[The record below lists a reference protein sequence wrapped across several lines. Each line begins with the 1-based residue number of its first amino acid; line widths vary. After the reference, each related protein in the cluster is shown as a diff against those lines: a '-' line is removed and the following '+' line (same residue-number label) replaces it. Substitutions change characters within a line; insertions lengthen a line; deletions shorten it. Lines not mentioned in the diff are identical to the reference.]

1 MFKRIFHLAPRIV
14 KYNLLKSLS
23 QSGSSQHRPQSNP
36 LIPARPE
43 KPSTGPA
50 SYEDP
55 KLINNDFCFTN
66 FNMTVCFSK
75 TSDRIDHIISA
86 ACDTNSEL
94 SLIAAND
101 THRDD

>member
-1 MFKRIFHLAPRIV
+1 MFKRIYPLAPRIV

-23 QSGSSQHRPQSNP
+23 QSGSSHPKPQSS
-36 LIPARPE
+36 RQ
-43 KPSTGPA
+43 KPTLPVKQLTGPA
-50 SYEDP
+50 TYEAS
-55 KLINNDFCFTN
+55 KLINSDFCFTN

-75 TSDRIDHIISA
+75 KSDRIDHIISA
-86 ACDTNSEL
+86 AGDTNSNL